1 MQGQAVIV
9 ISGELYSSK
18 NSRQILRRDNGKPFI
33 AKSVSAKRQEKDM
46 LWQFKDNVIRAAWKR
61 MISGKVLPLRL
72 HFLIYRRTNQRFD
85 YINIVQNL
93 LDILVSAHYLEDDN
107 ANIVIPVFEPYCI
120 DRSHPRVEL
129 WVE

>member
-61 MISGKVLPLRL
+61 MISGKALPLRL